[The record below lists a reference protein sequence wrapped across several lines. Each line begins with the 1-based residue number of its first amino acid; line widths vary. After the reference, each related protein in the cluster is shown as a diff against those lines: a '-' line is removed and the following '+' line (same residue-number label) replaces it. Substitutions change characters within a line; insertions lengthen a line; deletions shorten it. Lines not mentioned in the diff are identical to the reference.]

1 MKVVECCGSMTV
13 VDGFPP
19 GNAFAVFV
27 KMMERLLF
35 LQLMYGIKRLSS
47 EDWDSLNDA
56 GPHLSRCSM
65 LQALWDAVIF
75 S

>member
-1 MKVVECCGSMTV
+1 MKIVECCGGMTV

-27 KMMERLLF
+27 KMMKRLLF
-35 LQLMYGIKRLSS
+35 LQLMYGIKCLSS
-47 EDWDSLNDA
+47 EELDCLNDA